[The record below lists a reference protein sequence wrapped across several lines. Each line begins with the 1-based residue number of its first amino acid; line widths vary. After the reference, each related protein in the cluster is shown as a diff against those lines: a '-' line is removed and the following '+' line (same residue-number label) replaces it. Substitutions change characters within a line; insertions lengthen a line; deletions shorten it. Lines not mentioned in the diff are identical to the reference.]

1 MGTSEKYHRQTP
13 VLLSVR
19 FSVCWFFSLFFFVLF
34 FCYCF
39 VVGGRRLVC
48 LFVCLFVW

>member
-19 FSVCWFFSLFFFVLF
+19 FSVCWFFSLFFFF
-34 FCYCF
+34 GFD
-39 VVGGRRLVC
+39 VVVPLLV
-48 LFVCLFVW
+48 VVV